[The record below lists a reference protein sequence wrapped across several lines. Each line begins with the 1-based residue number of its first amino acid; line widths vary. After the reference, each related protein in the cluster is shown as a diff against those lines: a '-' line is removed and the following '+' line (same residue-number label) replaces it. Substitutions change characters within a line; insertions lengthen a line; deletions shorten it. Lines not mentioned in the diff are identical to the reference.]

1 MRLMSN
7 DAKAGVMGRNGGV
20 SSHGLG
26 RERETGNVEHG
37 TGSGERGTEKRESF
51 I

>member
-1 MRLMSN
+1 
-7 DAKAGVMGRNGGV
+7 MGAL

-37 TGSGERGTEKRESF
+37 TGNGERGTGVIYIEAHEEF
-51 I
+51 

>member
-1 MRLMSN
+1 
-7 DAKAGVMGRNGGV
+7 MGAL

-37 TGSGERGTEKRESF
+37 TGNGERGTGNGETGVIYIEAHEEF
-51 I
+51 